1 MKINEQKII
10 IDIKNL
16 SVQFNTPHGLLKAV
30 NNVSFELK
38 EGETLGI
45 LGESG
50 SGKSVTVNAI
60 MGLLETPPAEI
71 TGNIYFDSID
81 LLKAS
86 PKKIQTLRG
95 KRISL
100 IHQDPVASLNP
111 LLTVGYQ
118 ICEMLTVHQPGLSQS
133 DAKKKAIELMEKVKI
148 PSAKERIKS
157 YPFELSGGMCQRILI
172 ALAIS
177 LEPDILI
184 ADEPTTALDVTV
196 QSQIMDLLYEL
207 KRYSNMS
214 MILIT
219 HDIGLVAENTTETLV
234 MYAGKIFEK
243 GPTEKIILDPN
254 HPYTQGL
261 IDSIPSKQEKGN
273 KLFAIE
279 GSPPVLTKMP
289 KGCPFHSR
297 CKMSKEI
304 CVDKMPLLKQ
314 NNPSRISACHFS

>member
-1 MKINEQKII
+1 MNEQKII
-10 IDIKNL
+10 LDVKNL
-16 SVQFNTPHGLLKAV
+16 SVQFKTLHGLVKAV
-30 NNVSFELK
+30 NDISFDLK
-38 EGETLGI
+38 KGETLGI

-50 SGKSVTVNAI
+50 SGKSVTVSAI
-60 MGLLETPPAEI
+60 LGLLEMPPAEI
-71 TGNIYFDSID
+71 TGNIYFDTIN
-81 LLKAS
+81 LTKIS
-86 PKKIQTLRG
+86 PKEMQTLRG

-100 IHQDPVASLNP
+100 IHQDPVSSLNP

-118 ICEMLTVHQPGLSQS
+118 LCEMLKVHQPGLSQS

-196 QSQIMDLLYEL
+196 QSQIMDLLQEL
-207 KRYSNMS
+207 KSYSNMS

-243 GPTEKIILDPN
+243 GPTEKIISNPN

-261 IDSIPSKQEKGN
+261 IDSIPRDQKKGE
-273 KLFAIE
+273 KLFVIE

-289 KGCPFHSR
+289 KGCPFHTR
-297 CKMSKEI
+297 CKMKKEI
-304 CVDKMPLLKQ
+304 CVDEIPLLKQ
-314 NNPSRISACHFS
+314 SNDNRLSACHFS

>member
-1 MKINEQKII
+1 MDDQKII
-10 IDIKNL
+10 SDVKNL
-16 SVQFNTPHGLLKAV
+16 SVQFKTPHGLVKAV
-30 NNVSFELK
+30 NDISFDLK
-38 EGETLGI
+38 KGETLGI

-50 SGKSVTVNAI
+50 SGKSVTVGAI
-60 MGLLETPPAEI
+60 MGLLEAPPAEI
-71 TGNIYFDSID
+71 QGNILFDSIN
-81 LLKAS
+81 LTKVSA
-86 PKKIQTLRG
+86 KKMQTLRG

-118 ICEMLTVHQPGLSQS
+118 LCEMLQVHQPGLSQS
-133 DAKKKAIELMEKVKI
+133 EANKKAIELMEKVKI

-157 YPFELSGGMCQRILI
+157 YPFEFSGGMCQRILI
-172 ALAIS
+172 ALAIA

-196 QSQIMDLLYEL
+196 QSQIMDLLHEL
-207 KRYSNMS
+207 KQHSNMS

-243 GPTEKIILDPN
+243 GPTENIISDPN

-261 IDSIPSKQEKGN
+261 IDSIPSNQVKGN
-273 KLFAIE
+273 KLFVIE

-304 CVDKMPLLKQ
+304 CVDTMPVLKQ
-314 NNPSRISACHFS
+314 NKLNRLSACHFS